1 MKSSSTPN
9 VGSAPRDTLNSIGV
23 LKRREIEVR
32 VMKPLLEAFAA
43 EFGRERVLSI
53 AQDVI
58 VRIAREQGEALA
70 TRVGGCS
77 LAHFADGLKEW
88 TKGGAL
94 QMQIVENDEARLG
107 FNVTR
112 CKYAEMYH
120 SLGVPELGRILSCG
134 RDFSLV
140 EGFNPAVRLTRTQ
153 TIMEGAEHCD
163 FRFVRDNSDKGA
175 APQPSTHQNQE
186 KGRALRP
193 RAARASR
200 RRRK

>member
-1 MKSSSTPN
+1 
-9 VGSAPRDTLNSIGV
+9 LNSIGI

-32 VMKPLLEAFAA
+32 VLKPLLDAFAE

-70 TRVGGCS
+70 ARVGGCS
-77 LAHFADGLKEW
+77 LVHFADALKEW
-88 TKGGAL
+88 KKGGAL
-94 QMQIVENDEARLG
+94 QMQIVEHDEIKLG

-163 FRFVRDNSDKGA
+163 FRFVRENPEKGT
-175 APQPSTHQNQE
+175 APKRSNHENQRT
-186 KGRALRP
+186 GRALR
-193 RAARASR
+193 RAARTSR
-200 RRRK
+200 RRRR